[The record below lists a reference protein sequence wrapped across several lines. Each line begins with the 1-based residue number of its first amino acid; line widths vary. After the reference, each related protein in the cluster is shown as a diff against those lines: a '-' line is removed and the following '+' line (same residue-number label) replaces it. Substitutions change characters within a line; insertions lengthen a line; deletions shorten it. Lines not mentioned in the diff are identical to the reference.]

1 MAYAEKHG
9 RGYRARWRDP
19 AGSLRSASG
28 FASRAIAEAYGR
40 DREAGLRVYQFTR
53 LHLIDALRSRSWR
66 IDHVLEGDAALG
78 AQADRI
84 IEALEFTEAWET
96 Q

>member
-9 RGYRARWRDP
+9 RGWRDP
-19 AGSLRSASG
+19 VGRLRSASG
-28 FASRAIAEAYGR
+28 FGSRPAAEQYGR

-53 LHLIDALRSRSWR
+53 PQLIDALRSRSWR
-66 IDHVLEGDAALG
+66 VDHVLEGDASLR

-84 IEALEFTEAWET
+84 IEALTWLDEFRS
-96 Q
+96 